1 MKTGNTIVYKR
12 TLEFD
17 DTDKPM
23 VMVVDEYIKTTNH
36 TSFSSCVM
44 IGLQLFIEQKSK
56 DAPVSI
62 NKCLNRVLK
71 KLGVDKVVDRI
82 ESKETI

>member
-1 MKTGNTIVYKR
+1 MKYKR
-12 TLEFD
+12 MLEFD

-23 VMVVDEYIKTTNH
+23 IMVVDEYIKTLNH

-62 NKCLNRVLK
+62 NKCLNHVLK